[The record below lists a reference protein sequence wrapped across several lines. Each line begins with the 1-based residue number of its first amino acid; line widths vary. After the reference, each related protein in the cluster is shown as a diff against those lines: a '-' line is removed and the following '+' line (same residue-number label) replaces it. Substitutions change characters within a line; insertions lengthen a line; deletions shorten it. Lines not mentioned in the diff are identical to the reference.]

1 MTFIAKIMKK
11 TDMFIGGRGS
21 GKFVLLFI
29 QLHFLTA
36 CAGTQMT
43 PSVALSEDISTPS
56 LIKNEMTRPEPELQP
71 LKTRSIH
78 INGKKFLRYQ
88 AARPWH
94 LFDTELSQYVI
105 ATNVLVLSCK
115 DLPEA
120 LATAGLDGTL
130 KKWQQIAFNTY
141 QASFDMQLIE
151 QHYRRLHNAGLVV
164 EWQLD
169 YSVQRTAAEM

>member
-1 MTFIAKIMKK
+1 MK
-11 TDMFIGGRGS
+11 MSVIL
-21 GKFVLLFI
+21 VI
-29 QLHFLTA
+29 QLLFLTA
-36 CAGTQMT
+36 CAGPQMT
-43 PSVALSEDISTPS
+43 PAAALSENISAPS
-56 LIKNEMTRPEPELQP
+56 PEKYEIVRPEPGQKP
-71 LKTRSIH
+71 LKPHSIH
-78 INGKKFLRYQ
+78 INGKKFLRYK
-88 AARPWH
+88 AETPWR

-120 LATAGLDGTL
+120 LASAGLGGTL

-151 QHYRRLHNAGLVV
+151 QHYRRLHKAGLVV

-169 YSVQRTAAEM
+169 YSVQRTAEEM